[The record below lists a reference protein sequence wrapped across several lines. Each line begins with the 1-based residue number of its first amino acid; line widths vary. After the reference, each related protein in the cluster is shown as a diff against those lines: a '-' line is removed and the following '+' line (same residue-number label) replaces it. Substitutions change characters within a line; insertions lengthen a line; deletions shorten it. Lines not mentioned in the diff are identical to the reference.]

1 MFEFLTNRKLSIIT
15 FLYINFLPNLQ
26 SIRINNYNLVDNSK
40 NTVITYKELKPSYDT
55 ENQELIYYAK
65 GECTTS
71 NCDKCESKYLCQC
84 PNGYA
89 QDPSIEVSANI
100 KSCQYKRKKQ
110 YVFFLLE
117 LLLPFGPGHL
127 YACQYLLMGIK
138 LGVFII
144 ILSLDFFL
152 KRNIRNFRT
161 KQKFHIFILVLYF
174 VYILAHIV
182 DIILI
187 GINQY
192 KDGNEIAFT
201 TLY

>member
-1 MFEFLTNRKLSIIT
+1 MLEFLTNRKLSIII
-15 FLYINFLPNLQ
+15 FLYINFFPNLK
-26 SIRINNYNLVDNSK
+26 SVRINNYNQVNNAP
-40 NTVITYKELKPSYDT
+40 NTAINYKELNSSYDT

-65 GECTTS
+65 GECTTT
-71 NCDKCESKYLCQC
+71 NCDKCESKNLCQC

-127 YACQYLLMGIK
+127 YASQYLLMAIK
-138 LGVFII
+138 LGFFII

-174 VYILAHIV
+174 LYILAHMA